1 MLFAEDNVNVFRSSF
16 SDDDV
21 VDDEGDSPDESNDN
35 EEDKVDLKALADE
48 VYNLMKKELKQERQ
62 RLGNKR

>member
-1 MLFAEDNVNVFRSSF
+1 MLFAEDNVNVFRSGF
-16 SDDDV
+16 SDDVD
-21 VDDEGDSPDESNDN
+21 DDEGDSPDESNDN
-35 EEDKVDLKALADE
+35 KEDKVDLKALADE

>member
-1 MLFAEDNVNVFRSSF
+1 MLFAEDNVNVFRSGF
-16 SDDDV
+16 SDDVD
-21 VDDEGDSPDESNDN
+21 DDEGDSPDESNDN

>member
-16 SDDDV
+16 SDDV
-21 VDDEGDSPDESNDN
+21 DEGDSLDESNDN
-35 EEDKVDLKALADE
+35 KEDKVDLKALADE

>member
-1 MLFAEDNVNVFRSSF
+1 MLFAEDNVSVFRSSF
-16 SDDDV
+16 SDDDIA
-21 VDDEGDSPDESNDN
+21 DGEGDSPDEGNDN

-48 VYNLMKKELKQERQ
+48 VYNLMKQELKQERQ

>member
-1 MLFAEDNVNVFRSSF
+1 MLFAEDNVSVFRSNF

-21 VDDEGDSPDESNDN
+21 ADGEDDSPEENDDN
-35 EEDKVDLKALADE
+35 KEDKVDLKALADE